1 MLSNKQRAFT
11 LIELLVVVAI
21 IGILAAVG
29 VVAYNGYTSSAKKA
43 VVKQKHKQV
52 VKYIAAEYFSK
63 CVMGIG
69 DSAFGKSKST
79 NVCGAIQ
86 NKKYG
91 GAASLAVA
99 YVTGVGDMDK
109 NIYNP
114 IEKAVRTSGK
124 YVLGQTSLSGD
135 FNIVTIKSCMANPC
149 SGDNVI
155 LDTYAL
161 TDY

>member
-1 MLSNKQRAFT
+1 MKQKAFT

-63 CVMGIG
+63 CVMGIDDG
-69 DSAFGKSKST
+69 AAFGHSAGSGI
-79 NVCGAIQ
+79 CPAIQ

-135 FNIVTIKSCMANPC
+135 FNIVTIKSCMADPC

>member
-1 MLSNKQRAFT
+1 MKKGFT
-11 LIELLVVVAI
+11 LIELLIVVAI

-29 VVAYNGYTSSAKKA
+29 AAVIPVLLENAKISAI
-43 VVKQKHKQV
+43 KQKHKQV

-114 IEKAVRTSGK
+114 IT
-124 YVLGQTSLSGD
+124 
-135 FNIVTIKSCMANPC
+135 MA
-149 SGDNVI
+149 
-155 LDTYAL
+155 LY
-161 TDY
+161 

>member
-1 MLSNKQRAFT
+1 MKKGFS

-29 VVAYNGYTSSAKKA
+29 IVAYSGYTESAKISA
-43 VVKQKHKQV
+43 VKQKHKQV

-135 FNIVTIKSCMANPC
+135 FNIVTIKSCMADPC
-149 SGDNVI
+149 SGDNVMI
-155 LDTYAL
+155 DTVEL
-161 TDY
+161 GDF

>member
-1 MLSNKQRAFT
+1 MNRKAFT

-63 CVMGIG
+63 CILGVNDGA
-69 DSAFGKSKST
+69 AFGSLST
-79 NVCGAIQ
+79 NCPAIQ

-91 GAASLAVA
+91 GAATLVSEMVIHAK
-99 YVTGVGDMDK
+99 DK

-114 IEKAVRTSGK
+114 SEKAVRVGLK

-135 FNIVTIKSCMANPC
+135 FNIVTIKSCMADPC